1 MPVCPTGYA
10 LASFRP
16 CPISHP
22 SLGTAERL
30 ELFEKSKAERNSF
43 ISAACFPIHLHLGT
57 WRFLPIKIG
66 KRQSMG
72 GKPHTRIKRWALRGT
87 QDCTGR
93 QKAEPMAGTR
103 AMPVTLVAAKQAR
116 GIRCCWLLFRSQR
129 DTAPASRRV
138 GWVGGCVTDAA
149 RNE

>member
-16 CPISHP
+16 PPISHP

-57 WRFLPIKIG
+57 QRFLPMKIG
-66 KRQSMG
+66 KQHSTG
-72 GKPHTRIKRWALRGT
+72 GKPRAWVKHWALRDT
-87 QDCTGR
+87 QFYTGR
-93 QKAEPMAGTR
+93 QKAEPTAGTR
-103 AMPVTLVAAKQAR
+103 VMLVTLVVAKQAH
-116 GIRCCWLLFRSQR
+116 GIPFCWLFFRSRR

-138 GWVGGCVTDAA
+138 GWVGGCVTDTA